1 MVLAPRHTHPQNRLK
16 RNSIKQGGKML
27 RSILAVIAGS
37 ALWTVLWIGSNAI
50 LAAVLPPRA
59 SPNKIESVPVLLLI
73 LVLSVIFSILA
84 GYVTAQL
91 ARRKEM
97 AHTLVLGVLQL
108 AMGIAAQLA
117 NFDALPLWYHIG
129 FLLLLIPGNLLGG
142 VLQTKKREA
151 SFA

>member
-1 MVLAPRHTHPQNRLK
+1 MV
-16 RNSIKQGGKML
+16 

-37 ALWTVLWIGSNAI
+37 ALWTALWIGSNAL
-50 LAAVLPPRA
+50 LAALFPAQYQAEKKDYPPM
-59 SPNKIESVPVLLLI
+59 LLSLI
-73 LVLSVIFSILA
+73 VLSLIFSILA

-91 ARRKEM
+91 AKRKEM
-97 AHTLVLGVLQL
+97 AHVLGLGVLQL

-117 NFDALPLWYHIG
+117 NFDALPLWYHIS

-142 VLQTKKREA
+142 VLQTRRREA

>member
-1 MVLAPRHTHPQNRLK
+1 MV
-16 RNSIKQGGKML
+16 

-37 ALWTVLWIGSNAI
+37 ALWTVLWLGSNAI
-50 LAAVLPPRA
+50 LAAIIPQQVKA
-59 SPNKIESVPVLLLI
+59 SRIESVPVLLLI

-91 ARRKEM
+91 AKRKEM
-97 AHTLVLGVLQL
+97 AHTFALGVLQL

-117 NFDALPLWYHIG
+117 NFEALPLWYHIS
-129 FLLLLIPGNLLGG
+129 FLLLLIPGNLFGG
-142 VLQTKKREA
+142 LLQSRRNEA